1 MSRITGIVV
10 WLCKRFN
17 RQQIKLIIN
26 ELSNVLN
33 DPDSDIKPKDAI
45 KETHPNYRDFR
56 PDPNAAL
63 TEDELPKAKK
73 KRIRRPTIR

>member
-26 ELSNVLN
+26 ELSNVLSN
-33 DPDSDIKPKDAI
+33 PDSEIKPKDAL
-45 KETHPNYRDFR
+45 KETHPNYRNFK

-63 TEDELPKAKK
+63 TEDELPPVKK
-73 KRIRRPTIR
+73 KRSGRPTIR